1 VSAPADAP
9 APKGLLSR
17 AVGIVLSPQETY
29 ADVVTRPRALG
40 ILALVLVVVI
50 AATASFMSTEVGR
63 QALVDQQV
71 RSTESF
77 GRTVT
82 DAQYQQFERM
92 APYAAY
98 ITAASQLIFLPV
110 SALVVAGLLFAV
122 FNAILG
128 GDGTFKQVFAVVAHS
143 GVIMA
148 LQAAF
153 SMPLDYARQSLS
165 SPTNLAVF
173 LPMLDENSFP
183 ARLLGS
189 IDLFVLWWTV
199 SLAIG
204 LGVLYRR
211 KTGSIATGLII
222 VYVGIA
228 LVIAL
233 VKAALSGA

>member
-17 AVGIVLSPQETY
+17 AVGIVLSPRETY
-29 ADVVTRPRALG
+29 ADVVARPRALG